1 LLVQATA
8 KKRAPPL
15 SSPLRIGNMTDGK
28 EKKKNNGKDIAL
40 EELKI
45 LSSIIGRI
53 ENAMY
58 QKQSWLFALITGL
71 TLALL
76 KENPLICKQQFAA
89 ISIAI
94 TIVFYIADIVQRV
107 PLYRAVLRS
116 EKIEETLRDNKH
128 FDSPLISKSL
138 GEGKPLKDLLKTAS
152 SFRGSITYI
161 AIMSVIV
168 IIYIIAP

>member
-1 LLVQATA
+1 MPDEKEA
-8 KKRAPPL
+8 K
-15 SSPLRIGNMTDGK
+15 
-28 EKKKNNGKDIAL
+28 ENNGKDMAI

-45 LSSIIGRI
+45 LSSIIGRL
-53 ENAMY
+53 ENGMY
-58 QKQSWLFALITGL
+58 QKQGWLFALITGL
-71 TLALL
+71 ALALL
-76 KENPLICKQQFAA
+76 KDSPLICKQQFAT

-116 EKIEETLRDNKH
+116 EKVEERLRDNKN

-138 GEGKPLKDLLKTAS
+138 GEGKPLKDFLKTAS

-161 AIMSVIV
+161 AIMAV
-168 IIYIIAP
+168 IIIIYMIAP

>member
-1 LLVQATA
+1 MED
-8 KKRAPPL
+8 P
-15 SSPLRIGNMTDGK
+15 K
-28 EKKKNNGKDIAL
+28 ETKENTGKDIAK

-71 TLALL
+71 TLAVL
-76 KENPLICKQQFAA
+76 KDNPLISKQQFVI
-89 ISIAI
+89 ISMAI
-94 TIVFYIADIVQRV
+94 TVVFYIADIVQRV
-107 PLYRAVLRS
+107 PLYRAILRS
-116 EKIEETLRDNKH
+116 QKVEEKLKDNKN

-138 GEGKPLKDLLKTAS
+138 GEGKPLKDFLKTAC

-161 AIMSVIV
+161 ALILVIV
-168 IIYIIAP
+168 IIYVIAP